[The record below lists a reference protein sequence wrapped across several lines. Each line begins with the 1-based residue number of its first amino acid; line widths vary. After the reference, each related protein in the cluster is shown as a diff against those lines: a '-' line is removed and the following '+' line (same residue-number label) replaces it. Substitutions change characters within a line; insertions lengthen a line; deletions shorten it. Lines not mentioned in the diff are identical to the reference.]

1 MSLDVSSRIGP
12 YEIVALIGTGG
23 MGEVYHAKDSRLDR
37 SVAIKVL
44 TSARGVERHELD
56 RFKREARAI
65 ARVNHP
71 SICTVHDVG
80 EHEGVPFLVM
90 ELLEGETLAE
100 RLELGA
106 LPVDRAVAI
115 AAEIAEAL
123 DAAHSKEVV
132 HRDLKP
138 SNVMLTPNGV
148 KLLDFGL
155 AKLRDGD
162 YREGAHEPTKS
173 VPLTRDGELLGTLP
187 YMAPE
192 QIEGQETDT
201 RTDIFSFG
209 VMLFEMMTG
218 RRPFAGN
225 TRSALIAE
233 IVGAQP
239 LSASSLQPGISPA
252 LERVIERC
260 LAKERKSRWQT
271 ARDLATELEWIAAGA
286 HSQAVRSTFGR
297 RQRWRLILI
306 GLVAVIALTGLVVV
320 AMMALAPP
328 AAAVARYT
336 RVTFRHGAVS
346 SARFTPD
353 GQSFVYS
360 ASWEGQPYNMFLGRP
375 EGLDARDLSLQAGR
389 ILSISPSNDM
399 AVLFGPQNVNR
410 AFGARTLARVPLA
423 GGARRDLLDG
433 IVDADWIAGTNELA
447 VVRDPGNGRP
457 WRVEFPVG
465 TVVHE
470 ARAAWSLRV
479 SPDGTRVAFFEG
491 PGLFTT
497 EPEAMITVV
506 DRSGRKSTLSKNW
519 AGIGLAWSRL
529 TDEIWFTATDG
540 GRQAPWLQSIS
551 LAGVERTIQRAP
563 DWLVLHD
570 ISADGR
576 VLVSRNS
583 IRINLACQLPGD
595 VTEHDLSWGLAGT
608 VRDLSADGRTL
619 VFREL
624 LGNDLRSTTAFTY
637 RRPLDGSPAVR
648 LGVGDPQSISPDAKW
663 VLARLKDSL
672 ILLPTGSGSVVDL
685 PKGNLVRVSAGA
697 WLSDSK
703 RVVITGDAGNNRP
716 QGYIQDIPSGIPRPI
731 TSEGVVL
738 AAKAAVRE
746 NTSVLGRSGG
756 RWALYPIEGGPAQPV
771 PAIASTDIPIRWSDK
786 GQVIYIVDNTD
797 GPGQPGRPTAD
808 VFRVDIVTG
817 RRTHWKTLAPS
828 DPVGVE
834 IDRGSVVVAED
845 GRAYCYSFLR
855 RLGDLFVVDG
865 LK

>member
-1 MSLDVSSRIGP
+1 MPLEVSSRIGP
-12 YEIVALIGTGG
+12 YEILALIGTGG

-44 TSARGVERHELD
+44 TAARGIQRSELG
-56 RFKREARAI
+56 RFEREARAI

-71 SICTVHDVG
+71 HICTIHDVG

-90 ELLEGETLAE
+90 ELLEGETLSE

-106 LPVDRAVAI
+106 LPVDRAIVI
-115 AAEIAEAL
+115 AAQIAEAL
-123 DAAHSKEVV
+123 DAAHSKGVI

-138 SNVMLTPNGV
+138 SNVMLTANGA

-155 AKLRDGD
+155 AKLRDRD
-162 YREGAHEPTKS
+162 YRDGAREPTES
-173 VPLTRDGELLGTLP
+173 VPLTRDRDLLGTLP

-192 QIEGQETDT
+192 QIDGQEIDA

-209 VMLFEMMTG
+209 VMLYEMLTR

-225 TRSALIAE
+225 TRSALIAA

-239 LSASSLQPGISPA
+239 LPAASLQPGISPP

-260 LAKERKSRWQT
+260 LAKERNGRWQT
-271 ARDLATELEWIAAGA
+271 ARDLATELAWIAAGA
-286 HSQAVRSTFGR
+286 PRAAVPSKFAHR
-297 RQRWRLILI
+297 RRWP
-306 GLVAVIALTGLVVV
+306 LVLTGLVAAASLTSLVWIGTI
-320 AMMALAPP
+320 ALAPP
-328 AAAVARYT
+328 PAVAAYT

-360 ASWEGQPYNMFLGRP
+360 ASWDGDPYSVFLGRSD
-375 EGLDARDLSLQAGR
+375 GLDARDLSLQTGR

-399 AVLFGPQNVNR
+399 AVLFGPQNVLR

-433 IVDADWIAGTNELA
+433 IVDADWIAGTNDIA

-497 EPEAMITVV
+497 QPEAMITVV
-506 DRSGRKSTLSKNW
+506 DRSGRKSTLSRNW

-540 GRQAPWLQSIS
+540 SRQAPWLQSVS
-551 LAGVERTIQRAP
+551 LGGAERAIQRAP

-570 ISADGR
+570 IAADGR
-576 VLVSRNS
+576 VLLSRNT
-583 IRINLACQLPGD
+583 IRVNVTCQSSGD
-595 VTEHDLSWGLAGT
+595 VTARDLSWGWGGT

-637 RRPLDGSPAVR
+637 RRQLDGSPAVR
-648 LGVGDPQSISPDAKW
+648 LGVGDPQSISPDDRW
-663 VLARLKDSL
+663 VLARLKDSFV
-672 ILLPTGSGSVVDL
+672 LLPTGSGSVVDL
-685 PKGNLVRVSAGA
+685 PKGNLVRVNAGA
-697 WLSDSK
+697 WLSDAK
-703 RVVITGDAGNNRP
+703 RLVFTGDAGANKPRGHIQEIPHGVP
-716 QGYIQDIPSGIPRPI
+716 QPF

-738 AAKAAVRE
+738 AAKATLPDD
-746 NTSVLGRSGG
+746 TSVLGRSGN
-756 RWALYPIEGGPAQPV
+756 RWALYPIAGGPSRPM
-771 PAIASTDIPIRWSDK
+771 PAVAASDIPVRWSDR
-786 GQVIYIVDNTD
+786 GQVLYVVDNTN
-797 GPGQPGRPTAD
+797 GPGQPGRPAVD
-808 VFRVDIVTG
+808 VLRVDIGSG
-817 RRTHWKTLAPS
+817 RRTHWKTLTPS

-834 IDRGSVVVAED
+834 VDPTSVAIAAD
-845 GRAYCYSFLR
+845 GRAYCYSFAR
-855 RLGDLFVVDG
+855 RLGDLYVADG